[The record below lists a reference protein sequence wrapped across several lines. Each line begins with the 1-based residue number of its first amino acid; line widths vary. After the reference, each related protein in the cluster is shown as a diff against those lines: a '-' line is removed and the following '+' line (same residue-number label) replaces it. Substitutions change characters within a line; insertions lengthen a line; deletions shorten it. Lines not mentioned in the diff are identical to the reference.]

1 MEGEN
6 ENLEEQGGAVT
17 KVPEGE
23 SAAEYEEKAEE
34 INERQRFIEEQDKK
48 LLAAL
53 DEALDRRSVKVDV
66 MPQPKVQ
73 KIARGVAKKGVGV
86 VSLGLILMFL
96 GIVLIISLF
105 SPSHDFT
112 LPLKLSPLCAVFIG
126 LELLANQMMTRGRFR
141 INIPSIVISAALVV
155 GCCVMCVALNKN
167 STEKKEE
174 YNNRT
179 IAAQIYD
186 LSYRELRYT
195 VDIASLDIDVDLNP
209 DGSGKLKGLDA
220 LSDDDYVD
228 VTVKFAGVIKTPKE
242 FAADCKKV
250 IDAYRFM
257 GINITNFYFVND
269 SALHSFK
276 LNVEGK
282 FAQDQTESELL
293 ENVDHIYFDN
303 MQYIEDLEDY
313 VFEKNSKP

>member
-6 ENLEEQGGAVT
+6 EKLEEQQGGAVAA
-17 KVPEGE
+17 VSENE
-23 SAAEYEEKAEE
+23 SAVSYEEKVEE
-34 INERQRFIEEQDKK
+34 LNERQRFIEEQDKK

-53 DEALDRRSVKVDV
+53 DEVLDRRSVKVDV
-66 MPQPKVQ
+66 LPEPKVQ
-73 KIARGVAKKGVGV
+73 KIARGVAKKGVGL

-96 GIVLIISLF
+96 GIVMICCLF

-141 INIPSIVISAALVV
+141 INIPSILISTALVV
-155 GCCVMCVALNKN
+155 GCCIMCVALNKN
-167 STEKKEE
+167 SAEKKEE

-179 IAAQIYD
+179 IAAEIYD
-186 LSYRELRYT
+186 MSYRELRHS
-195 VDIASLDIDVDLNP
+195 VDIASLEIVVDLNP
-209 DGSGKLKGLDA
+209 DGSGKMKGLDA
-220 LSDDDYVD
+220 LSSDDYVD
-228 VTVKFAGVIKTPKE
+228 VKVRFAGVIRTPKE
-242 FAADCKKV
+242 FVSNCKKV
-250 IDAYRFM
+250 IDGYRFM
-257 GINITNFYFVND
+257 GINITNFYFVNE

-282 FAQDQTESELL
+282 FAQDQTESMLL

-303 MQYIEDLEDY
+303 MQYIEDLADY
-313 VFEKNSKP
+313 VEEKAS